1 MEIIPNLFV
10 VDYYKDGVRRYRAT
24 FNTLEEALKFCG
36 EHKSWAT
43 QNHTYAMRLYVFD
56 TDYRM
61 WELMSSIEGRMWKL
75 RSSIEGE

>member
-24 FNTLEEALKFCG
+24 FNTLEEALKFRG
-36 EHKSWAT
+36 EYKSWVT

-56 TDYRM
+56 TDYRA
-61 WELMSSIEGRMWKL
+61 WELM
-75 RSSIEGE
+75 GE

>member
-1 MEIIPNLFV
+1 MEIIPRLFI

-24 FNTLEEALKFCG
+24 FNTLEEAFKFRG

-43 QNHTYAMRLYVFD
+43 QHHTYTMRLYVFD

-61 WELMSSIEGRMWKL
+61 WEVMSSIEG
-75 RSSIEGE
+75 E